1 MGDCYSLTYQHNL
14 CPAKSTSTE
23 HLFRNFKFQ
32 LSINIWESPSLSA
45 LDYLGYLTYVHL
57 RKESSKFSLYENLF
71 WSRIVLLWS
80 FFNESGL
87 WTTKER

>member
-14 CPAKSTSTE
+14 CPTKSTSTA
-23 HLFRNFKFQ
+23 HFRNFKFQ
-32 LSINIWESPSLSA
+32 LSINIWESPNLSA

-71 WSRIVLLWS
+71 WSRIVFLWS

-87 WTTKER
+87 WTTKES